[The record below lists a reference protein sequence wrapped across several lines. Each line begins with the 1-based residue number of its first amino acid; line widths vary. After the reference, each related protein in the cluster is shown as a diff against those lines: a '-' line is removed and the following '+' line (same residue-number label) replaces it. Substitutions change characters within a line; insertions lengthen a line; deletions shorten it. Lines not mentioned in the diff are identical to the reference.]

1 MIDTIMTDESAKGL
15 FGISINAV
23 GKTRPANMGGEVV
36 NYVEEFQR
44 VDSADVVTEP
54 AARGKF
60 DKMLESK
67 RGSSNR
73 ATKSV
78 SKSVMSSHLK
88 ESGVPPKKAKEVA
101 DSLVAAYNS
110 DNPDEVKQA
119 AYEAS
124 KVLYGFSSISGK
136 GPGQT
141 NEEQYSN
148 INPSG
153 GGDSMKSPRL
163 KTSRGSKEAGAKL
176 RFRKKKV
183 LKAAAGTGPD
193 NENLPEPSPEDTR
206 LATESDVEDDEG
218 EDLGSFDDFGDSSKK
233 VKASA
238 TKEAEEDEAEED
250 EAEEDETEEADEGLE
265 DDGDGSQAPVMDDG
279 DGDGDDGDGA
289 DAMGAGGEGVDDDL
303 GEALED
309 EGEED
314 EGEEGL
320 EDEGEEDEGGEMGS
334 IPSTMGGK
342 GPIAESRARR
352 MKSKEACNF
361 GKSGKAT
368 LPSHAIGEYDEDFK
382 TPNKDSSTGASGKSY
397 KLKTSK
403 FRKNR
408 LARRV
413 AHEANRRIGK
423 LADGITRLR
432 ESLKAARRQN
442 ERLSGILAYNNSKRS
457 AFKLLREAVRN
468 ELLDVGMARVMQRK
482 LYGLNRDDQIIEI
495 ETTARLLESAR
506 RSTVA
511 TLRESVEGNGGRGT
525 GAFRMESGG
534 GNSGL
539 VEGFAAD
546 GIPMK
551 D

>member
-1 MIDTIMTDESAKGL
+1 
-15 FGISINAV
+15 
-23 GKTRPANMGGEVV
+23 
-36 NYVEEFQR
+36 
-44 VDSADVVTEP
+44 
-54 AARGKF
+54 
-60 DKMLESK
+60 
-67 RGSSNR
+67 
-73 ATKSV
+73 
-78 SKSVMSSHLK
+78 
-88 ESGVPPKKAKEVA
+88 
-101 DSLVAAYNS
+101 
-110 DNPDEVKQA
+110 
-119 AYEAS
+119 
-124 KVLYGFSSISGK
+124 
-136 GPGQT
+136 
-141 NEEQYSN
+141 
-148 INPSG
+148 
-153 GGDSMKSPRL
+153 MKSPRL

-250 EAEEDETEEADEGLE
+250 ETEEADEGLEGLE

-279 DGDGDDGDGA
+279 DEDGDDGDGA
-289 DAMGAGGEGVDDDL
+289 DAMGDGGDGVDDDL

-314 EGEEGL
+314 EDEGL

-334 IPSTMGGK
+334 IPSTMGGR

-352 MKSKEACNF
+352 MKSKEACDF

-368 LPSHAIGEYDEDFK
+368 LPSHAIGEYGEDYE

-442 ERLSGILAYNNSKRS
+442 ERLSGIIAYGNSKRTATS
-457 AFKLLREAVRN
+457 LLREAVRN
-468 ELLDVGMARVMQRK
+468 NLLDVGMARVMQRK

-525 GAFRMESGG
+525 GAFRMESSG
-534 GNSGL
+534 GNSDL

-551 D
+551 DE